1 MTKTG
6 AKDEPTQP
14 RPTDSSMEVT
24 EMKNAL
30 AESEK
35 ITTETSTADPLART
49 ITPSNEYPLG
59 TPPAPVSATRAAVA
73 RSQLG
78 LVHSP
83 AGASA
88 SATKPVL
95 TSSTAPYK
103 FGHASNPVVDKDV
116 KSLEWNV
123 RTGFADGGPNSA
135 PSLFSNPTRALE
147 FGETKSVFASRK
159 KLAHA
164 KAVRVSA
171 TKAVK

>member
-49 ITPSNEYPLG
+49 ITRSNENPFG
-59 TPPAPVSATRAAVA
+59 TPSASVSATQAAAA
-73 RSQLG
+73 RSKFG
-78 LVHSP
+78 RAHSP
-83 AGASA
+83 TGASA
-88 SATKPVL
+88 YATKPFL

-103 FGHASNPVVDKDV
+103 FGQASSPVVDKDV
-116 KSLEWNV
+116 WNV
-123 RTGFADGGPNSA
+123 RTGYADGGPNSA

-147 FGETKSVFASRK
+147 PGETKSVFAPRK
-159 KLAHA
+159 KLAVPA

-171 TKAVK
+171 TKTVK